1 MTNYFYLIPI
11 LPLIGFLI
19 NGLLGKRINS
29 EKFSGILASLLVFIP
44 FVLTI
49 LCFVEMMGLEPESRK
64 IGITY
69 FSWILTGNIGINY
82 AFIVDPLSLV
92 MLLIILGVGFLIH
105 VYSIGYMHNDKE
117 YSKYFAY
124 MNLFIFAMLN
134 LVLADN
140 FLLLF
145 LGWEGVGLC
154 SYLLIGFWHE
164 KKFTGDAAKKAFII
178 NRIGDFGF
186 LIAMFLVFAN
196 FGTLEISKFL
206 GSIANFPLNSGF
218 LIAIS
223 LLFFMGATGKSA
235 QIPLFVW
242 LPDAMA
248 GPTPVSALIHAAT
261 MVTAGVYFIARC
273 SVLYVLSPIST
284 NIVLFIGIFTAIF
297 AASIAIKQNDI
308 KKILAYSTISQLGF
322 MFIALGTFSYA
333 VAIFHLITHAFFKA
347 LMFLG
352 SGSVIHSL
360 QDEQDITKMGALRTK
375 MKTTFITF
383 FIGALAISGI
393 PLLSG
398 FFSKDEIL
406 YKTFTNAGVLPYIIV
421 LFTAGLTAFYMFR
434 LIALTFYGKPRYNEK
449 TIHPHESP
457 KVMTIPLIILAVLA
471 VIGGFIGFPHYL
483 GLPNILD
490 KWLEPVFKNANN
502 LLAVSK
508 PITENS
514 IGIEILLVFISVT
527 VAVLA
532 IVLSFRKFS
541 GQDKFKAS
549 KSFGKLVENK
559 YYVDEAY
566 DFMIVNPVQKTSD
579 KFLWRIFDIKIID
592 GAVNGIANYLSKLSF
607 DWRKLQTGIVQD
619 YATLTIAGIILIILY
634 MVFM

>member
-1 MTNYFYLIPI
+1 MANYFYLIPL

-19 NGLLGKRINS
+19 NGLFGKKINS
-29 EKFSGILASLLVFIP
+29 EKISGILASLLVFIP

-49 LCFVEMMGLEPESRK
+49 ISFVEMLGLEPESRK

-69 FSWILTGNIGINY
+69 FNWILTGNLGINY
-82 AFIVDPLSLV
+82 AFTVDPLSLV
-92 MLLIILGVGFLIH
+92 MLLIVLGVGFLIH

-117 YSKYFAY
+117 YSKFFAY

-154 SYLLIGFWHE
+154 SYLLIGFWYE

-206 GSIANFPLNSGF
+206 GNIANLPLNNSL

-223 LLFFMGATGKSA
+223 LLFFLGATGKSA

-297 AASIAIKQNDI
+297 AATIAIKQNDI

-352 SGSVIHSL
+352 SGSVIHSM
-360 QDEQDITKMGALRTK
+360 QDEQDITKMGALKTK

-393 PLLSG
+393 PPLSG

-406 YKTFTNAGVLPYIIV
+406 YKTFINAGILPYVIV
-421 LFTAGLTAFYMFR
+421 LLTAGLTAFYMFR
-434 LIALTFYGKPRYNEK
+434 LIALTFYGKPRYDEK

-457 KVMTIPLIILAVLA
+457 KVMIIPLIILAVLA

-483 GLPNILD
+483 GLPNLLD
-490 KWLEPVFKNANN
+490 EWLEPVFKNANN

-508 PITENS
+508 PATEHS
-514 IGIEILLVFISVT
+514 IGIEILLVFVSVAI
-527 VAVLA
+527 AVSA
-532 IVLSFRKFS
+532 IIFSFRKYS
-541 GQDKFKAS
+541 QQEKFKTA
-549 KSFGKLVENK
+549 KGFGKLVENK

-566 DFMIVNPVQKTSD
+566 DLVVVNPVQKTSD
-579 KFLWRIFDIKIID
+579 KFLWKIFDMKIID
-592 GAVNGIANYLSKLSF
+592 GAVNGIAVYLSKLSF